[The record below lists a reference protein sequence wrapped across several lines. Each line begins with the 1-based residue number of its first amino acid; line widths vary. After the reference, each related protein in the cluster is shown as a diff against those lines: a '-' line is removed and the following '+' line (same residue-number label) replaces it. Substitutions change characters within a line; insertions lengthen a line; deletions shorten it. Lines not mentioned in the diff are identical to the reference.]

1 MWPKTGVFDRTDGL
15 GFGFRPEL
23 LGSVASIIT
32 QDNRIGGSA
41 IGNGN
46 FSWISRYLTRKGSN
60 VDSSIQWSSSSLSK
74 ETRKRNM
81 DYANQDTL
89 FQDSAEMPGVRNTG
103 KLRRTATCSYVEID
117 IMERSDDLL
126 RSQLDVTSSF
136 AFNVRDRPAFIAKV
150 PHWSDKTDVSGQAS
164 CSSLPSEDPHSS
176 FAPESS
182 CDLSSINSI
191 LNSINAL
198 ASISNTNSMKLHTS
212 SGRSS
217 IQLRSCVVPLATVL
231 LIDIKDFT
239 SKCASLPAG
248 RVGQSVAAFYRLVD
262 AAAAAHGVRKVE
274 VRGDCCLCV
283 AGVCDAL
290 PPDPR
295 VQGPV
300 AADNPANQATRM
312 LAFAAAL
319 HADLKLLPSGDGIS
333 TMVSMRIATG
343 EVKFLINQA
352 RDTAE
357 AFASMQGDTVAL
369 AAQMEALAGHGAV
382 YVHRST
388 ADRWAMEGRHP
399 PAATMLVGQ
408 EGRGHG
414 QQRAAVY
421 DCATRAFAP
430 WPDTPAKRLRRAS
443 SAAF

>member
-1 MWPKTGVFDRTDGL
+1 
-15 GFGFRPEL
+15 
-23 LGSVASIIT
+23 
-32 QDNRIGGSA
+32 
-41 IGNGN
+41 
-46 FSWISRYLTRKGSN
+46 
-60 VDSSIQWSSSSLSK
+60 
-74 ETRKRNM
+74 
-81 DYANQDTL
+81 
-89 FQDSAEMPGVRNTG
+89 MPGARNSG
-103 KLRRTATCSYVEID
+103 KLRRTGTCSYVEID
-117 IMERSDDLL
+117 VMERSDDLL
-126 RSQLDVTSSF
+126 RSQSDVTSSF
-136 AFNVRDRPAFIAKV
+136 AFNVRDRPAYTATV
-150 PHWSDKTDVSGQAS
+150 AHWSEKADVSGQAS
-164 CSSLPSEDPHSS
+164 CSSLPSEDPQSS

-182 CDLSSINSI
+182 CDVSSINSI

-248 RVGQSVAAFYRLVD
+248 RVGQWVAAFYLVVD
-262 AAAAAHGVRKVE
+262 AAAAAYGVRKVE

-300 AADNPANQATRM
+300 AADNRANQATRM

-319 HADLKLLPSGDGIS
+319 HADLALLPCGDGS
-333 TMVSMRIATG
+333 ATMARMGVATG

-388 ADRWAMEGRHP
+388 ADRWAAEGHHP
-399 PAATMLVGQ
+399 PAATEQEEL
-408 EGRGHG
+408 EGRGLQLAAAAEHE
-414 QQRAAVY
+414 RAA
-421 DCATRAFAP
+421 RGFAL
-430 WPDTPAKRLRRAS
+430 WQEASAKRLRCVS